1 MFDSLKKKLA
11 GLFKK
16 ESKDDEN
23 LNVNE
28 KVNENISNKSENQES
43 LFIKRDE
50 FDERV
55 QEILIESDVS
65 FESAERIVEMLKN
78 REKKLSRKISYD
90 DIKSN
95 LRSVLYDVLSQAKS
109 DLDLLNVDKKPYVIL
124 FIGINGTGKTT
135 TIGKIASYLKNNN
148 KKVVIAAGDTFRAGA
163 IEQISIIGEKTGTEV
178 IKHDFGSD
186 PASVAYDAI
195 EHARARRIDY
205 VLIDSAGRMQTN
217 KNLLSE
223 MKKIKRV
230 ARPDLTLLVLDGM
243 IGNDAIEQ
251 AKTFMNEINFD
262 GVVLT
267 KLDTDA
273 RGGAVISV
281 AMEIKKPIM
290 FVGVGQGLNDIM
302 RFDPDWYLDKIF
314 SS

>member
-1 MFDSLKKKLA
+1 MFGNLKKKLA
-11 GLFKK
+11 GLFKTGSNN
-16 ESKDDEN
+16 ESNDVSNHEIN
-23 LNVNE
+23 NQ
-28 KVNENISNKSENQES
+28 ENI
-43 LFIKRDE
+43 FIKRDD
-50 FDERV
+50 FDDKVE
-55 QEILIESDVS
+55 EILIESDVS
-65 FESAERIVEMLKN
+65 FDSAEKILEMLKEK
-78 REKKLSRKISYD
+78 EKKPGRKISYND
-90 DIKSN
+90 LKSS
-95 LRSVLYDVLSQAKS
+95 LRSVLHDVLLQAKP
-109 DLDLLNVDKKPYVIL
+109 DLDILNVDKKPYVIL

-135 TIGKIASYLKNNN
+135 TIGKIASYLKNHN

-163 IEQISIIGEKTGTEV
+163 IEQISIIGDRTGTEV

-217 KNLLSE
+217 KNLLAE

-230 ARPDLTLLVLDGM
+230 AKPDLTLLVLDGM

-251 AKTFMNEINFD
+251 AKTFMSEINFD
-262 GVVLT
+262 GVILT

-273 RGGAVISV
+273 KGGAVISV

-290 FVGVGQGLNDIM
+290 FIGIGQDMSDIM
-302 RFDPDWYLDKIF
+302 EFDPDWYLDKIF